1 MTLKSDALLT
11 TQSDEIANEVAPN
24 ANSAARV
31 GQMLKDLVD
40 SKSSKVPDFEFEG
53 TVEDATP
60 VTSLGGDS
68 MTLTLTEDC
77 VHQIGIRAWG
87 VNQVSGNLSYVE
99 FSFVMA
105 NLAGVVTQLDSDVPI
120 TTSLQAS
127 HLVDHVE
134 AGVTTSVRVTSH
146 ATEDVLWTVQVY
158 LGVTEL

>member
-77 VHQIGIRAWG
+77 VHQSLGRQPSLRKPVLRRVQLRDGQPGWRRDAAGLRRADHYILA
-87 VNQVSGNLSYVE
+87 S
-99 FSFVMA
+99 FS
-105 NLAGVVTQLDSDVPI
+105 S
-120 TTSLQAS
+120 
-127 HLVDHVE
+127 
-134 AGVTTSVRVTSH
+134 R
-146 ATEDVLWTVQVY
+146 
-158 LGVTEL
+158 